1 VRKITFPRN
10 GGLSA
15 DDSIVVSFERGDKK
29 TTQTSDHNLTRQPN
43 GEFLCNVDETLSL
56 DVTLY
61 KESNGIY
68 AEKIGKVNIYQRRRG
83 LAGAKASKE
92 SLKSIGICS
101 LPLHG
106 LADGKSYEKVLPL
119 TWTSL
124 EGALVHLTIT
134 ARAADEVSFCMDVL
148 IA

>member
-1 VRKITFPRN
+1 MHKITFPRN
-10 GGLSA
+10 GLSA
-15 DDSIVVSFERGDKK
+15 DDTIVVSFERGDKK
-29 TTQTSDHNLTRQPN
+29 TTQSSDHPLTLQPN
-43 GEFLCNVDETLSL
+43 GEFLCTVDETLSL

-61 KESNGIY
+61 KESNGLY
-68 AEKIGKVNIYQRRRG
+68 SEKIGKINVYQRRRG
-83 LAGAKASKE
+83 LAGAKASKD

-106 LADGKSYEKVLPL
+106 LYDGKSYDKVLPL

-134 ARAADEVSFCMDVL
+134 ARPSDEVC
-148 IA
+148 